1 MKLCA
6 LNRPKTTVNLT
17 KLISDTLVQL
27 EQEYIPL
34 EVKLRFPEKTVSIQA
49 NEEDLKLLMD
59 SLLRGIATSALQQTR
74 VYLQLAESE
83 DLVVFTTRSVIRSE
97 VNETWPASLN
107 QLAEYMDAQLEVV
120 IDGDLLKMDLAFKK

>member
-59 SLLRGIATSALQQTR
+59 SLLMGIAR
-74 VYLQLAESE
+74 
-83 DLVVFTTRSVIRSE
+83 VFTISRIGRFSGVYNT
-97 VNETWPASLN
+97 
-107 QLAEYMDAQLEVV
+107 
-120 IDGDLLKMDLAFKK
+120 